1 MHVHDPLDVP
11 DPGGQ
16 QTKLYGLIER
26 ARRMRAGYIF
36 IKVELT
42 PDLREKLE
50 RVPEVDVLKFW
61 RVHKGKEYT
70 LIQLRF
76 VGNAD

>member
-1 MHVHDPLDVP
+1 
-11 DPGGQ
+11 
-16 QTKLYGLIER
+16 
-26 ARRMRAGYIF
+26 MRAGYIF